1 MASEETKESEISLR
15 ILITGIG
22 GQGAI
27 RATQILGW
35 AAINQGYKVRT
46 AETHGMAQRG
56 GSVNCYMGIG
66 NVNGVLFPKGMA
78 DIVLAFEEIEAM
90 RSLEYANKDT
100 VFLMSKTQAVPP
112 GLYFKNIKYPSEEK
126 IIKTIKKVS
135 DNVFAIDAKQIA
147 IDSGEPRAENVVM
160 LAYLYST
167 GLLPID
173 EDIFKKTVFSFVPKK
188 ALEPNKIAFE
198 TALKKAKENKK
209 IIEKFA
215 AH

>member
-1 MASEETKESEISLR
+1 MAEKDKKDEISLR
-15 ILITGIG
+15 ILVTGIG

-56 GSVNCYMGIG
+56 GSVKCYLGIG

-90 RSLEYANKDT
+90 RCLEFANENT
-100 VFLMSKTQAVPP
+100 VFLTSKTQAVPP
-112 GLYFKNIKYPSEEK
+112 GLYFKNIEYPSEED
-126 IIKTIKKVS
+126 IIDTIKKVS
-135 DNVFAIDAKQIA
+135 KKAFVIDAKKIA

-160 LAYLYST
+160 LAYLFAT
-167 GLLPID
+167 GLLPF
-173 EDIFKKTVFSFVPKK
+173 EKEIFEKTVYSFIPKK
-188 ALEPNKIAFE
+188 AIEPNKIAFN
-198 TALKKAKENKK
+198 TALKMAKENKDLMEQFNK
-209 IIEKFA
+209 A
-215 AH
+215 